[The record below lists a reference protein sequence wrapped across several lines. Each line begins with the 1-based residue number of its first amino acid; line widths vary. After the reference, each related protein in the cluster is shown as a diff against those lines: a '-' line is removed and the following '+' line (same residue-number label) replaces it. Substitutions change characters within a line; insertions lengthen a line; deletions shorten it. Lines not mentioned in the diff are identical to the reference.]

1 MRTALAAALI
11 CHVER
16 HRVRVVVEIE
26 SGEPV
31 CGSAAREGEAQIP
44 FEGMLGFLT
53 LFDRLRAGTE
63 PPDPE
68 SPHRG

>member
-1 MRTALAAALI
+1 MI

-31 CGSAAREGEAQIP
+31 CGSAAREGEVQIP

-53 LFDRLRAGTE
+53 LLDRLRAGTE

-68 SPHRG
+68 PPHRG

>member
-1 MRTALAAALI
+1 MRLMDAK
-11 CHVER
+11 R
-16 HRVRVVVEIE
+16 
-26 SGEPV
+26 GEPV

-63 PPDPE
+63 PEDPE
-68 SPHRG
+68 PPQPG